1 MKTNYLRWLAVLAG
15 MGLIAIALSRGMGYW
30 QESLIQMD
38 STLRISIGLILG
50 LPFFVFVYW
59 QQRKNK
65 KSKTSLTLTGPLKPS
80 RISSSVSLKAKL
92 SA

>member
-1 MKTNYLRWLAVLAG
+1 MKTNYLRWLAILAG
-15 MGLIAIALSRGMGYW
+15 MGLIAIALSRGMGNW

-50 LPFFVFVYW
+50 LSFFVFVYW

-65 KSKTSLTLTGPLKPS
+65 K
-80 RISSSVSLKAKL
+80 
-92 SA
+92 

>member
-1 MKTNYLRWLAVLAG
+1 MKTNYLRWLAILAG
-15 MGLIAIALSRGMGYW
+15 MGLIAIALSRGMVYW

-50 LPFFVFVYW
+50 LTFFVFVYW

-65 KSKTSLTLTGPLKPS
+65 K
-80 RISSSVSLKAKL
+80 
-92 SA
+92 

>member
-1 MKTNYLRWLAVLAG
+1 MKTNYLRWLAILAG
-15 MGLIAIALSRGMGYW
+15 MGLIAIALYRGMGYW

-50 LPFFVFVYW
+50 LSFFVFVYW

-65 KSKTSLTLTGPLKPS
+65 K
-80 RISSSVSLKAKL
+80 
-92 SA
+92 

>member
-1 MKTNYLRWLAVLAG
+1 MKTNYLRWLAILAS

-50 LPFFVFVYW
+50 LSFFVFVYW

-65 KSKTSLTLTGPLKPS
+65 K
-80 RISSSVSLKAKL
+80 
-92 SA
+92 

>member
-1 MKTNYLRWLAVLAG
+1 MKTNYLRWLAILAG
-15 MGLIAIALSRGMGYW
+15 MGLIAIALSRGMVYW

-50 LPFFVFVYW
+50 LSFFVFVYW

-65 KSKTSLTLTGPLKPS
+65 K
-80 RISSSVSLKAKL
+80 
-92 SA
+92 

>member
-1 MKTNYLRWLAVLAG
+1 

-50 LPFFVFVYW
+50 LSFFVFVYW

-65 KSKTSLTLTGPLKPS
+65 K
-80 RISSSVSLKAKL
+80 
-92 SA
+92 

>member
-1 MKTNYLRWLAVLAG
+1 MKTNYLRWLAILAA

-30 QESLIQMD
+30 QESLIQMH

-50 LPFFVFVYW
+50 LTFFVFVYW

-65 KSKTSLTLTGPLKPS
+65 K
-80 RISSSVSLKAKL
+80 
-92 SA
+92 

>member
-1 MKTNYLRWLAVLAG
+1 MKTNYLRWLAILAG
-15 MGLIAIALSRGMGYW
+15 MGLITIALSRGMGYW

-50 LPFFVFVYW
+50 LTFFVFVYW

-65 KSKTSLTLTGPLKPS
+65 K
-80 RISSSVSLKAKL
+80 
-92 SA
+92 

>member
-1 MKTNYLRWLAVLAG
+1 MKTNYLRWLAILAG
-15 MGLIAIALSRGMGYW
+15 MGLIAIALS

-50 LPFFVFVYW
+50 LTFFVFVYW

-65 KSKTSLTLTGPLKPS
+65 K
-80 RISSSVSLKAKL
+80 
-92 SA
+92 

>member
-1 MKTNYLRWLAVLAG
+1 MKTNYLRWLAILAG

-30 QESLIQMD
+30 QEPLIQMD

-50 LPFFVFVYW
+50 LTFFVFVYW

-65 KSKTSLTLTGPLKPS
+65 K
-80 RISSSVSLKAKL
+80 
-92 SA
+92 